1 VYGED
6 GEGSMSGHD
15 AYARLWELAQD
26 NHSAYDLTDI
36 QPWMVQVAFPAL
48 VGEGHCHRCHGFED
62 GPCYD
67 EHDGHHGCPPCQRRA
82 LADG

>member
-1 VYGED
+1 MNGHDVYGK
-6 GEGSMSGHD
+6 
-15 AYARLWELAQD
+15 LWELAQD
-26 NHSAYDLTDI
+26 NPCGAYDLVEVHLWLETA
-36 QPWMVQVAFPAL
+36 AFPAL

-62 GPCYD
+62 GPCHD